1 MQFTQVDED
10 AYSVLMNLDTIK
22 RIGDGL
28 AGDERDEVLKTS
40 FANAHERLTR
50 LNTLDE
56 TVEVSDTPS
65 E

>member
-1 MQFTQVDED
+1 MQFTKVDDD
-10 AYSVLMNLDTIK
+10 AYTVLVNLDTIK

-28 AGDERDEVLKTS
+28 ASDERDEVLKTS
-40 FANAHERLTR
+40 FANAHERLTQ